1 MPDNM
6 FTLKLDM
13 AYRPVDVIDSLE
25 ALVMCLVGRAK
36 SIEFYEEEINSP
48 SKTFKLPAVI
58 VIFNVVKETCL
69 RSNCTRKNVMNRDN
83 FTCQYCAKELT
94 SSALTLDHV
103 MPRSR
108 GGKNTWTN
116 LVAAC
121 KKCNQKKGSQTPEEA
136 GMKLIRKP
144 VEPRGAKIK
153 YSNCMQDIWKD
164 YIW

>member
-36 SIEFYEEEINSP
+36 SIEFYDEEVRSP
-48 SKTFKLPAVI
+48 KKSFKLPAVI
-58 VIFNVVKETCL
+58 VIFNVVKESCL
-69 RSNCTRKNVMNRDN
+69 NPTCTRKNILRRDLN
-83 FTCQYCAKELT
+83 TCQYCAKELVP
-94 SSALTLDHV
+94 SLLTIDHLL
-103 MPRSR
+103 PRSR
-108 GGKNTWTN
+108 GGENTWEN

-121 KKCNQKKGSQTPEEA
+121 KKCNQRKGNRTPEEA
-136 GMKLIRKP
+136 GMKLINKP
-144 VEPRGAKIK
+144 TRPRGAKIK
-153 YSNCMQDIWKD
+153 YSNCMQEIWKD